1 MQQEKVMQHTTTETN
16 TGGLT
21 MNEATNREVDTITA
35 KDLPGL
41 RAEMCAHIESKYF
54 SDTFCAVCQNVIAAI
69 DQARDEDEATHMPLK
84 AALEAYM
91 RSGKNEILLHESCV
105 EGRPC

>member
-1 MQQEKVMQHTTTETN
+1 
-16 TGGLT
+16 
-21 MNEATNREVDTITA
+21 MNATNREVDTITS

-41 RAEMCAHIESKYF
+41 RAEMCAQIENENF
-54 SDTFCAVCQNVIAAI
+54 SDTFRAVCQNVIAAI
-69 DQARDEDEATHMPLK
+69 DQARDEDGATHAPLK

-105 EGRPC
+105 EGQPC